1 MAPGGSPG
9 FVLITMWLA
18 ILQTLALRL
27 TVRGRVEAVVSGV
40 GDRRAFGSP
49 SFMVHFSEPLG

>member
-1 MAPGGSPG
+1 
-9 FVLITMWLA
+9 MWLA

-27 TVRGRVEAVVSGV
+27 TVRGRVKAVVSGV